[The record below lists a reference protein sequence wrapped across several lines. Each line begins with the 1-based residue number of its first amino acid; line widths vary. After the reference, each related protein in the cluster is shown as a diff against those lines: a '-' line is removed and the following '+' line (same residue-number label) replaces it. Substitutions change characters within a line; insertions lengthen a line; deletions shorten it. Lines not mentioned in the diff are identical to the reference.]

1 MLLKQRIKV
10 CLRFIRRTW
19 NRSERIR
26 IKSSISAISWVIW
39 LDIQVNMIIVQKLES
54 KKVFLRVNDHRM
66 VYRII
71 KLSVEVEPKHQ
82 DIRLLRKKLGD
93 RTKIFILTGMR
104 DNNTP
109 LSLYLNLTISQI
121 IIMITTFGYILNKF
135 PEKMKG
141 LHFYNLTKK
150 LPIIL
155 ALLLRKLTP
164 FR

>member
-1 MLLKQRIKV
+1 MLLKQRIKI

-39 LDIQVNMIIVQKLES
+39 LDIQVNMTIIQKLES

-71 KLSVEVEPKHQ
+71 KLSAEVEPKHQ
-82 DIRLLRKKLGD
+82 DIRPLRKKLGG

-104 DNNTP
+104 GNNIP
-109 LSLYLNLTISQI
+109 LSLSLNLTISQI
-121 IIMITTFGYILNKF
+121 IIMITTFGFILNKF

-141 LHFYNLTKK
+141 LLFYNLTKK